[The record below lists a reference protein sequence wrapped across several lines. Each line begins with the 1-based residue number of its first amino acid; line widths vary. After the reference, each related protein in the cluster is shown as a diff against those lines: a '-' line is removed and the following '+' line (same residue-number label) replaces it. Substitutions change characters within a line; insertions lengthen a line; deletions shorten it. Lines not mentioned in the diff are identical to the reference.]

1 MIPRVRKL
9 VVVCVGVGMLAT
21 FGSAG
26 SASAAPAK
34 YPDLVGTW
42 RGDYRF
48 PSSDHKGVES
58 HQQLVID
65 HQDGELLWGH
75 DEFIEADGTTTRIPV
90 RGSID
95 FDHQGFGLAETGG
108 MFLGTITGKNT
119 ITVRFFL
126 TAASYTAFDAKLRRR
141 SKA

>member
-1 MIPRVRKL
+1 MNPRVRKL
-9 VVVCVGVGMLAT
+9 VVVCVGVVTLAT
-21 FGSAG
+21 FGTVG

-34 YPDLVGTW
+34 YPNLVGTW

-48 PSSDHKGVES
+48 PSSDKNGVES
-58 HQQLVID
+58 HPKLVID

-95 FDHQGFGLAETGG
+95 FDHKGFGLAETGG
-108 MFLGTITGKNT
+108 MFLGKITGKNT

-126 TAASYTAFDAKLRRR
+126 TATSYTSFDAKLRRS